1 MTYVKPD
8 IAVLGSAS
16 LLIQG
21 SSGLNAE
28 GSTKQQRAVIQSDG
42 ELDD

>member
-1 MTYVKPD
+1 MTYVKPE

-21 SSGLNAE
+21 ISGLNAE
-28 GSTKQQRAVIQSDG
+28 GAQKQQAAVVQSDG